1 MRLPLTSASLY
12 YAFLPASIDV
22 MTSLLRNSRIMYHL
36 PEVNLLPWYTEVI
49 NKYDNW
55 WLKKSSYVKSF
66 ISISWTLGLW
76 DLLPLLSCQMYFLSF
91 DIGDWDR
98 RWTFDLYIDAK
109 KLWGGWCI
117 WIITSALVLFLSF
130 DIRYWDWRWT
140 WTQASQNSNQHVIM
154 F

>member
-1 MRLPLTSASLY
+1 
-12 YAFLPASIDV
+12 
-22 MTSLLRNSRIMYHL
+22 MT
-36 PEVNLLPWYTEVI
+36 LLPWYTEVI
-49 NKYDNW
+49 NKHSHW

-76 DLLPLLSCQMYFLSF
+76 DLLSLLSCQMNFLSF

-117 WIITSALVLFLSF
+117 WIITSALVLFFSF
-130 DIRYWDWRWT
+130 DLRDWDWRWT
-140 WTQASQNSNQHVIM
+140 RTHAWQYKSFEPQIKPYIRFACLKPYVRCLMTILMTLDDSLLN
-154 F
+154 